1 VTGFFAFGF
10 CFPGALK
17 NNPKTP
23 PKMKHPYLLASA
35 LCLYAFNPV
44 VSLLAQP
51 SPYTTEQA
59 QIDDEE
65 ELVVLS
71 AFNVSSQTVDRY
83 RAADAVSAVRIRTQ
97 LIETPSSISVLTR
110 DFMEDIAPV
119 RMHDAAKYIAGV
131 QDGRGRLYGD
141 RVVLRGFEAFAPRTV
156 DNFADLGVDNIEEAL
171 IERMEVSKGPNAI
184 LSPAGSPGGT
194 INIVSKAPE
203 FKPKHSITAL
213 VGEFDAQKV
222 TIDSTA
228 PLPGSD
234 RFAYRL
240 IAAYQDT
247 ERYWSSSA
255 RLRNKFIS
263 PQFTWRINPKTE
275 LVTRYYYHNWSTF
288 REPALIVDSSVTQRG
303 QKPILGPGFRPKGL
317 NGTPPW
323 SGMSQEKHSIQ
334 FALTSA
340 INEHLNVRLAGRYQ
354 RFTEGSVQAFLF
366 PPSMGARY
374 NPYTGIATPDEIW
387 GLQDPNLAYDETT
400 NPYIS
405 TFSPFYDP
413 TAVPIRGERIIEFW
427 QDETAVQND
436 WVLSFDTPLAKLQT
450 VAGAAYS
457 RRENVDQRVNGALAP
472 INLFDLA
479 NQDSNAVWDTVL
491 FRDLK
496 GESSNWQVYINQ
508 RVSFWEDRIALS
520 GGYLK
525 YNTET
530 KSVNKATT
538 DPESV
543 LDASKDMYMASVLV
557 RVTPNASIYHSYS
570 TNAAPVSLLTIGV
583 LWREGKQREWGAKM
597 EFFNRRLAVNLAYFE
612 ITQTNVDIPNPE
624 YYAGDLSQPASF
636 LSDFG
641 NHGTEIEISGALT
654 KNLSVL
660 GSFTNL
666 KMRDSLGRH
675 VRSISDSLGAALV
688 NYHFND
694 GTLKG
699 LSVHAG
705 FSYVGEMAGDTP
717 GADFTPLGVV
727 TQPSLYI
734 PSQTTWNAGASYT
747 WSRYQLRLMV
757 DNLTDKKDYVTG
769 SGGRFSQSGIATA
782 TGRNIRLAATVK
794 F

>member
-1 VTGFFAFGF
+1 
-10 CFPGALK
+10 
-17 NNPKTP
+17 
-23 PKMKHPYLLASA
+23 MKHPYLLAIA
-35 LCLYAFNPV
+35 LGLYAFNPV

-51 SPYTTEQA
+51 SPYTTEEA
-59 QIDDEE
+59 QSDEE
-65 ELVVLS
+65 EVVVLS

-131 QDGRGRLYGD
+131 QDGRGKLYGD

-171 IERMEVSKGPNAI
+171 IDRMEVSKGPNAI

-194 INIVSKAPE
+194 INIVSKSPE

-213 VGEFDAQKV
+213 IGEFNAQKV
-222 TIDSTA
+222 TLDTTA

-247 ERYWSSSA
+247 EHYWSSSA
-255 RLRNKFIS
+255 RSRNKFIS

-275 LVTRYYYHNWSTF
+275 LVTRYYYHAWSTF
-288 REPALIVDSSVTQRG
+288 REPALIIDSSVTQRG
-303 QKPILGPGFRPKGL
+303 QKPIAGPGFRPKGL

-323 SGMSQEKHSIQ
+323 SGMNQEKHSFQ

-340 INEHLNVRLAGRYQ
+340 INEHLNVRFAGRYQ
-354 RFTEGSVQAFLF
+354 RFTEGSIQAFLN
-366 PPSMGARY
+366 PPSMRERY

-400 NPYIS
+400 NPYVS

-427 QDETAVQND
+427 QDESAIQND

-450 VAGAAYS
+450 VAGAAYAK
-457 RRENVDQRVNGALAP
+457 RENVDKRVNGALAP

-496 GESSNWQVYINQ
+496 GENTNWQLYINQ

-525 YNTET
+525 YNTEA
-530 KSVNKATT
+530 KSVDKATS

-543 LDASKDMYMASVLV
+543 LDDSKDMYMASALV
-557 RVTPNASIYHSYS
+557 RVTPNVSLYHSYS
-570 TNAAPVSLLTIGV
+570 TNAAAVAQLTLGV
-583 LWREGKQREWGAKM
+583 FWREGKQREWGAKT
-597 EFFNRRLAVNLAYFE
+597 EFFNRRLSVNLAYFE

-636 LSDFG
+636 LSDFS
-641 NHGTEIEISGALT
+641 NHGTEFEISGALT

-660 GSFTNL
+660 GSFTRL

-688 NYHFND
+688 NYHFNE

-699 LSVHAG
+699 LSVYAG
-705 FSYVGEMAGDTP
+705 FSYVGEMAADTP
-717 GADFTPLGVV
+717 GVDFTPLGVV
-727 TQPSLYI
+727 TQNSVYI
-734 PSQTTWNAGASYT
+734 SSETTWNAGASYT

-782 TGRNIRLAATVK
+782 TGRNVRLAATVK

>member
-1 VTGFFAFGF
+1 
-10 CFPGALK
+10 
-17 NNPKTP
+17 
-23 PKMKHPYLLASA
+23 MKHPHLLATV
-35 LCLYAFNPV
+35 LGLWAFNPAA
-44 VSLLAQP
+44 SLLAQT
-51 SPYTTEQA
+51 SPYTTEQT
-59 QIDDEE
+59 QLDNEE
-65 ELVVLS
+65 EVVVLS

-131 QDGRGRLYGD
+131 QDGRGSLYGD

-171 IERMEVSKGPNAI
+171 IDRMEVSKGPNAI

-194 INIVSKAPE
+194 INIVSKSPE

-213 VGEFDAQKV
+213 VGQFNAQKV
-222 TIDSTA
+222 TLDTTA

-247 ERYWSSSA
+247 EHYWSSSA
-255 RLRNKFIS
+255 RSRNKFIS
-263 PQFTWRINPKTE
+263 PQFTWRISPKTE
-275 LVTRYYYHNWSTF
+275 LVTRYYYHDWSTF
-288 REPALIVDSSVTQRG
+288 REPALIIDSSVTQRG
-303 QKPILGPGFRPKGL
+303 QKPIAGPGFRPKGL

-323 SGMSQEKHSIQ
+323 SGMSQQKHSAQ
-334 FALTSA
+334 FTLTSA

-354 RFTEGSVQAFLF
+354 RFTEGSVQAFLN
-366 PPSMGARY
+366 PPSMATRY

-387 GLQDPNLAYDETT
+387 GLQDPNLDYDETA
-400 NPYIS
+400 NPYVA

-413 TAVPIRGERIIEFW
+413 TAVPIRGEKIIEFW
-427 QDETAVQND
+427 QYEAAIQND

-450 VAGAAYS
+450 VAGAAYAK
-457 RRENVDQRVNGALAP
+457 RENLDKRVNGKLDP

-496 GESSNWQVYINQ
+496 GENTNWQIYLNQ
-508 RVSFWEDRIALS
+508 RVTFWEDRIALS

-525 YNTET
+525 YNTEA
-530 KSVNKATT
+530 KSVDKATSN
-538 DPESV
+538 PESV
-543 LDASKDMYMASVLV
+543 LDDSKDMYMASALV
-557 RVTPNASIYHSYS
+557 RVTPNVSLYHSYS
-570 TNAAPVSLLTIGV
+570 TNAAAVAQLTLGV
-583 LWREGKQREWGAKM
+583 FWREGKQREWGAKT
-597 EFFNRRLAVNLAYFE
+597 EFLNRRLSVNLAYFE

-636 LSDFG
+636 LSDFS
-641 NHGTEIEISGALT
+641 NHGTELEISGALT
-654 KNLSVL
+654 KNLSIL

-688 NYHFND
+688 NYHFNE
-694 GTLKG
+694 GALKG
-699 LSVHAG
+699 LSVYAG
-705 FSYVGEMAGDTP
+705 FSYVGEMAADSP
-717 GADFTPLGVV
+717 GVDFTPLGVV
-727 TQPSLYI
+727 TQNSIYI
-734 PSQTTWNAGASYT
+734 PSQTTWNAGASYA
-747 WSRYQLRLMV
+747 WSRYHLRLTV

-769 SGGRFSQSGIATA
+769 SGGRFSQSGIRTA